1 MSEEHVLVRT
11 ERVQLRTERLLQ
23 QILREVRA
31 IRREVAPHRFSLQL
45 TLYLG
50 DVMSS
55 PITSIA
61 LGGSAQ
67 LVAQLLE
74 NGAVYVPPAGAPPYT
89 FAPQVSSND
98 PNVSSAP
105 ATADVTGSAVPLSQ
119 QFLLTDS
126 ASDTVG
132 NVDAVTVQAVA
143 PDGSTI
149 EETINIGIG
158 PAVPVNTFSLSLA
171 LYPAPAAA
179 AASAAAA
186 AAKAAATKAKPGV
199 AGS

>member
-11 ERVQLRTERLLQ
+11 ERVQLRNERLLE

-45 TLYLG
+45 TLYSG

-89 FAPQVSSND
+89 FAPTVSSSD
-98 PNVSSAP
+98 ANVTSTP
-105 ATADVTGSAVPLSQ
+105 ATTDVTAGAVPLSQ

-132 NVDAVTVQAVA
+132 NVDAVTVSAVA

-158 PAVPVNTFSLSLA
+158 PAVAVNTFSLSLA

-179 AASAAAA
+179 AAAKAAAA
-186 AAKAAATKAKPGV
+186 AAKAKPGV

>member
-1 MSEEHVLVRT
+1 MPEDHVLIRI
-11 ERVQLRTERLLQ
+11 ERLLEK
-23 QILREVRA
+23 ILIETRAIQREVVPR
-31 IRREVAPHRFSLQL
+31 HYSLQL
-45 TLYLG
+45 TLYSG

-89 FAPQVSSND
+89 FAPQVSSTD
-98 PNVSSAP
+98 PNVTSAP
-105 ATADVTGSAVPLSQ
+105 AMADVTGGAVPLSQ

-132 NVDAVTVQAVA
+132 AVDAVTVTAVA

-179 AASAAAA
+179 AAAAAA
-186 AAKAAATKAKPGV
+186 KAKPGV

>member
-1 MSEEHVLVRT
+1 MSEDHVLIRI
-11 ERVQLRTERLLQ
+11 ERVLEK
-23 QILREVRA
+23 IYHEIRA
-31 IRREVAPHRFSLQL
+31 IRREVAPHRFSLSL
-45 TLYLG
+45 GLYSG
-50 DVMSS
+50 DFMSS

-89 FAPQVSSND
+89 FAPQVSSSD
-98 PNVSSAP
+98 PNVTSAP
-105 ATADVTGSAVPLSQ
+105 ATADVTGGAVPLSQ

-132 NVDAVTVQAVA
+132 NVDAVIVQAIA

-179 AASAAAA
+179 AAAKAAAA
-186 AAKAAATKAKPGV
+186 AAKAKPGV

>member
-1 MSEEHVLVRT
+1 VPEDHVLIRI
-11 ERVQLRTERLLQ
+11 ERLLEK
-23 QILREVRA
+23 ILIETRAIQREVVPR
-31 IRREVAPHRFSLQL
+31 HYSLQL
-45 TLYLG
+45 TLYSG

-89 FAPQVSSND
+89 FAPQVSSTD
-98 PNVSSAP
+98 PNVTSAP
-105 ATADVTGSAVPLSQ
+105 ATADVTGGAVPLSQ

-132 NVDAVTVQAVA
+132 AVDAVTVTAVA

-179 AASAAAA
+179 AAAAAA
-186 AAKAAATKAKPGV
+186 KAKPGV